1 MILRYI
7 CKIVSA
13 AALPLPIFVVLIL
26 YWHKC
31 RASAPARLYA
41 KKSSPPPSTLNS
53 QVLITIN
60 IGALAGIIPSPT
72 KPFDVIRRVVHS
84 YWHCLEDAVY
94 LQHPRQKH
102 QHRYS
107 RRLEG
112 TEEVGD
118 YVSCRLQSLLPS
130 S

>member
-60 IGALAGIIPSPT
+60 TGALAGIIPSPT
-72 KPFDVIRRVVHS
+72 KPYDAIRRGAHTIRG
-84 YWHCLEDAVY
+84 CPGGRGEF
-94 LQHPRQKH
+94 HPPRGKKQ
-102 QHRYS
+102 QP
-107 RRLEG
+107 E
-112 TEEVGD
+112 
-118 YVSCRLQSLLPS
+118 
-130 S
+130 